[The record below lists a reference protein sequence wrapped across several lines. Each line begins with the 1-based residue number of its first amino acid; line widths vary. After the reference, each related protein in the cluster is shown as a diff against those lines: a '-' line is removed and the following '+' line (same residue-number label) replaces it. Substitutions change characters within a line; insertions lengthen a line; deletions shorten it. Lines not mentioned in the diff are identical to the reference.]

1 MSKRYL
7 TKSRF
12 KLAMECPTKLFYT
25 GKDEYINQNIDDSF
39 LLALAEGGFQV
50 GELAKHYFAGG
61 YDIETLDY
69 GEALR
74 QTNEL
79 LLRDKV
85 IIYEAAVTYGNFFIR
100 TDILI
105 KNGRNIELIEVK
117 AKSSGDFYNKS
128 GIKAEWKPYLLDVA
142 FQKHV
147 VCKAFPDYKV
157 TAYLMLADKDAKCPT
172 DGLNQK
178 FRIIEEKGR
187 KRIMV
192 SESLSEEDLSQPI
205 LCKIDTDDACRM
217 IYSDD
222 YEYQNNTLSFSELIN
237 IFAENYHK
245 DLKIKSG
252 ISKNCKGCEFK
263 ATDDDM
269 KAGYKSGF
277 HECWKEMLG
286 WTDKD
291 FEEGTV
297 LDIWNFRG
305 TDKLISQGRIKL
317 TEITEDDINLK
328 PSDRP
333 GISTTE
339 RQLLQIKKV
348 QNKDTTYWIDKDNL
362 SLEINSWT
370 YPLHFIDF
378 ETSMAA
384 IPFNKGRRPYE
395 GIAFQFSHHIVGE
408 NGDIEHRG
416 QYLNTEPGVFPN
428 YDFVRKLKADLDHDN
443 GTIFRYAAH
452 ENSYLNMIYRQLK
465 EDKNDIPD
473 REDMCEFI
481 RSITKSVGGN
491 SEKWEGNR
499 SMVDMCELVKKY
511 YYDPAMK
518 GSNSIKAVL
527 PAILN
532 SSVFLQDKY
541 SKPIYGTQ
549 NIPSLNYKDWTWVK
563 FENNVVT
570 DPYKLLPKMF
580 EDVSEKDFILLN
592 NDELRDGGA
601 AMTAYAMLQ
610 FTEMSDYERSEVQ
623 KALLKYCELDTLAM
637 VMIYEGWKDMI
648 QDVYQEC
655 QKRI

>member
-69 GEALR
+69 DEALR

-79 LLRDKV
+79 LLRDNV
-85 IIYEAAVTYGNFFIR
+85 IIYEAAITYENFFIR

-105 KNGRNIELIEVK
+105 KNGRNIEIIEVK

-187 KRIMV
+187 KRIML

-205 LCKIDTDDACRM
+205 LCKINTDDACRM

-222 YEYQNNTLSFSELIN
+222 YDYQNNTLSFSELIN

-291 FEEGTV
+291 FEEGTG

-317 TEITEDDINLK
+317 TEITEDDINL
-328 PSDRP
+328 
-333 GISTTE
+333 
-339 RQLLQIKKV
+339 
-348 QNKDTTYWIDKDNL
+348 
-362 SLEINSWT
+362 
-370 YPLHFIDF
+370 
-378 ETSMAA
+378 
-384 IPFNKGRRPYE
+384 
-395 GIAFQFSHHIVGE
+395 
-408 NGDIEHRG
+408 
-416 QYLNTEPGVFPN
+416 
-428 YDFVRKLKADLDHDN
+428 
-443 GTIFRYAAH
+443 
-452 ENSYLNMIYRQLK
+452 
-465 EDKNDIPD
+465 
-473 REDMCEFI
+473 
-481 RSITKSVGGN
+481 
-491 SEKWEGNR
+491 
-499 SMVDMCELVKKY
+499 
-511 YYDPAMK
+511 
-518 GSNSIKAVL
+518 
-527 PAILN
+527 
-532 SSVFLQDKY
+532 
-541 SKPIYGTQ
+541 
-549 NIPSLNYKDWTWVK
+549 
-563 FENNVVT
+563 
-570 DPYKLLPKMF
+570 
-580 EDVSEKDFILLN
+580 
-592 NDELRDGGA
+592 
-601 AMTAYAMLQ
+601 
-610 FTEMSDYERSEVQ
+610 
-623 KALLKYCELDTLAM
+623 
-637 VMIYEGWKDMI
+637 
-648 QDVYQEC
+648 
-655 QKRI
+655 